1 MIFVGVGPVA
11 EFRFRISLE
20 ASKQVRWRRHPL
32 QQHRWR
38 MLGFGR
44 ILQPGSGFM
53 IGFFLKRLKGYIG
66 YIRILDRIA
75 RAGKQRLQFLFASDN
90 LRRTIFSQT
99 SRGRLLLFAGWNPD
113 AGAMDSR
120 LWQRRQGEDVT
131 ILWPHWVA
139 LTACCCSLKDDLQRI
154 PKKSQKIGLDFHGLQ
169 TIEIVWSCL
178 IHHYPHNIHS
188 D

>member
-53 IGFFLKRLKGYIG
+53 IGFFLKRLKGYIWYIG
-66 YIRILDRIA
+66 YIRIHSDTRQDCA
-75 RAGKQRLQFLFASDN
+75 RWKAKVTILVC
-90 LRRTIFSQT
+90 LRQSQT
-99 SRGRLLLFAGWNPD
+99 YDFFSGWNPD

-120 LWQRRQGEDVT
+120 LWQRQGEDVT

-139 LTACCCSLKDDLQRI
+139 LTACCCLLKDYLQKI
-154 PKKSQKIGLDFHGLQ
+154 QKKSQKIGLDFHGLH

-178 IHHYPHNIHS
+178 IHHYPRNIHS

>member
-53 IGFFLKRLKGYIG
+53 IGFFLKRLKGYIWYIG
-66 YIRILDRIA
+66 YIRILDRKA
-75 RAGKQRLQFLFASDN
+75 RWKAKVAILVC
-90 LRRTIFSQT
+90 LRQSQT
-99 SRGRLLLFAGWNPD
+99 YDFFSNFKRTVVVVCGVKPRCRSHGQQTLAAPPRWRCHDFVATLGGLNSMLLFIKRWPSKDTQKNTKNRVGFSRTPNYR
-113 AGAMDSR
+113 DS
-120 LWQRRQGEDVT
+120 LIMFD
-131 ILWPHWVA
+131 P
-139 LTACCCSLKDDLQRI
+139 SL
-154 PKKSQKIGLDFHGLQ
+154 SA
-169 TIEIVWSCL
+169 
-178 IHHYPHNIHS
+178 
-188 D
+188 